1 MIPGEIFVKNGTI
14 ICNEG
19 RETVKIKVTNTGD
32 RPIQVGSH
40 FHFFEVNKA
49 MSFDREKAFGKRLNI
64 VASTAVRFEP
74 GEEKEVE
81 LVEIG
86 GNKIARGFNNLVDA
100 SITSQEQKEISL
112 AKAEKLNFKT
122 NSYELTCR

>member
-1 MIPGEIFVKNGTI
+1 MIPGEIFVKEGTI

-19 RETVKIKVTNTGD
+19 RETVKLKVTNTGD

-49 MSFDREKAFGKRLNI
+49 MSFNREKSFGKRLNI

-81 LVEIG
+81 LVAIG
-86 GNKIARGFNNLVDA
+86 GNKKAMGFNNLVDG
-100 SITSQEQKEISL
+100 SVDSDTKKKESL
-112 AKAEKLNFKT
+112 AKANELKFK
-122 NSYELTCR
+122 NI